1 MNLRS
6 VPFHVAIADE
16 VRPTI
21 ELKCDSRQ
29 TQADIRLLAQAA
41 QRSLQVRKRL
51 LDLVDFVPELVRFDT
66 DHSLAT
72 AACELRVRLELSDA
86 LLELVTAIRT
96 CQFDGLVVDEICH
109 G

>member
-1 MNLRS
+1 MSLRS

-29 TQADIRLLAQAA
+29 TQADIQLLAQAA
-41 QRSLQVRKRL
+41 QRSMQVRQRL
-51 LDLVDFVPELVRFDT
+51 IDLVDFAPELVRFDT

-72 AACELRVRLELSDA
+72 AACELRIRLELSDA
-86 LLELVTAIRT
+86 LLELVAAIRAG
-96 CQFDGLVVDEICH
+96 QFDGLVVEDACH